1 VEDEPMMAD
10 SLVRALRDPFDVLPV
25 FDTVGGVLGL
35 AEALTPDV
43 IVLDVWLR
51 DRENAFLRLPE
62 LRQRFPGAGILLHT
76 GHPEAAPVA
85 EALAAGVL
93 GYIVKCDLG
102 SVTLLRTAIREVA
115 AGRVWL
121 SATPEEELARRG
133 GGIGAIAV
141 EPITDPP
148 LRRVP
153 PDHPERDRLEAL
165 RRALLRAPERLK
177 MAVRV
182 RRGLSYSEIAEELGC
197 TTDNVETAMKRLFGP
212 IRLRNR
218 EALAVL
224 MVVLLG

>member
-1 VEDEPMMAD
+1 
-10 SLVRALRDPFDVLPV
+10 
-25 FDTVGGVLGL
+25 
-35 AEALTPDV
+35 
-43 IVLDVWLR
+43 
-51 DRENAFLRLPE
+51 
-62 LRQRFPGAGILLHT
+62 
-76 GHPEAAPVA
+76 
-85 EALAAGVL
+85 
-93 GYIVKCDLG
+93 
-102 SVTLLRTAIREVA
+102 
-115 AGRVWL
+115 
-121 SATPEEELARRG
+121 
-133 GGIGAIAV
+133 
-141 EPITDPP
+141 
-148 LRRVP
+148 VP